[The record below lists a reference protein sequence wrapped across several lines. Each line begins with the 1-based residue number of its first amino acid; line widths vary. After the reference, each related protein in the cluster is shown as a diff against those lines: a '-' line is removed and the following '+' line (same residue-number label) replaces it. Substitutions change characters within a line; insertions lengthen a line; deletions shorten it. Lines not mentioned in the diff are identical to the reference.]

1 MSLKRSST
9 ESSPTSKETPAALYI
24 RDNYRPVDR
33 VAAVAVN
40 RKTRRSVERI
50 APAENIA
57 AEDGQDWLRHMNENG
72 YEIYL
77 SANALKGEA
86 RSRTREDIEAIRHIC
101 LDVADG
107 GDQPL
112 DRLLM
117 RSGLP
122 RPSYILTTSP
132 REYQLIWKVEG
143 FQSKQAEALQG
154 HLARDAGADGAAT
167 DSARLLRLPGFHNRR
182 CDPPHL
188 VAAREMSNETYTLE
202 SFSGLGQS

>member
-1 MSLKRSST
+1 
-9 ESSPTSKETPAALYI
+9 
-24 RDNYRPVDR
+24 
-33 VAAVAVN
+33 VAAVVIN
-40 RKTRRSVERI
+40 RKTRLAVQRI

-57 AEDGQDWLRHMNENG
+57 AEDGQGWLVHMNDNG

-77 SANALKGEA
+77 SANALKVEA

-101 LDVADG
+101 LDIVDN

-112 DRLLM
+112 ERLLA

-122 RPSYILTTSP
+122 RPNYVMTTSP
-132 REYQLIWKVEG
+132 QKYQLIWKVQG
-143 FQSKQAEALQG
+143 FSSKQAEALQK
-154 HLARDAGADGAAT
+154 HLAQDTGADWAAT
-167 DSARLLRLPGFHNRR
+167 DSARVLRLPGFHNRR

-188 VAAREMSNETYTLE
+188 IEAREMSKETHTLE